1 MFMLRFRE
9 YLDHIYTGIDTISL
23 TKSIGGWNFPRYI
36 REERTK
42 IKRLVEKTNRRLD
55 KIDHLIKVSLQ
66 K

>member
-1 MFMLRFRE
+1 MFILRFRE
-9 YLDHIYTGIDTISL
+9 YLDHIYTGIDDISL
-23 TKSIGGWNFPRYI
+23 TKSIGGWDFPRYI

-42 IKRLVEKTNRRLD
+42 IKKLIEKTNRRLD